1 MTLVV
6 ELIGKGK
13 DNDFFDMIKL
23 QIFAKV
29 LGEVSEETGIPQDV
43 IASDYRGAE
52 AVDARYLLVYFLHR
66 RGFYASMIAPLIGHR
81 KRSVNHIVS
90 DFENRMN
97 NSPMMRLY
105 FERLHVRLGGAIRV

>member
-81 KRSVNHIVS
+81 KRSVNYIVS
-90 DFENRMN
+90 DFEHRMN

-105 FERLHVRLGGAIRV
+105 FERLRKKWGGQ

>member
-1 MTLVV
+1 ML
-6 ELIGKGK
+6 
-13 DNDFFDMIKL
+13 D
-23 QIFAKV
+23 
-29 LGEVSEETGIPQDV
+29 EVSEETGIPQNV
-43 IASDYRGAE
+43 IASDYRGVE

-90 DFENRMN
+90 NFDNRMR

-105 FERLHVRLGGAIRV
+105 FERLHVRMGGAIRV